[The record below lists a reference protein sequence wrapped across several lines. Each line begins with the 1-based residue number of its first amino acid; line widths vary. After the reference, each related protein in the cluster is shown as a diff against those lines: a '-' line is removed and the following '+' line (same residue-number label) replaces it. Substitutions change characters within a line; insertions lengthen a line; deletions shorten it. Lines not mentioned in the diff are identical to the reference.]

1 MGDRGA
7 RRDLH
12 AVGDLE
18 MAEDLRGGA
27 DRAVPA
33 DAGAARHPGAA
44 RHRRVRSDAAVV
56 ADLDLVVELDAVLDH
71 RIVERAAVDGGV
83 GADLD
88 VVADAHHADLG
99 NLDPAPGLVL
109 RAAEPVGA
117 DHRAG
122 MHDDPLA
129 EGAAVIHHHARIKAA
144 PASDAHAVAD
154 DAARANGYVFS

>member
-1 MGDRGA
+1 
-7 RRDLH
+7 
-12 AVGDLE
+12 
-18 MAEDLRGGA
+18 
-27 DRAVPA
+27 
-33 DAGAARHPGAA
+33 
-44 RHRRVRSDAAVV
+44 VRSDAAVV

-88 VVADAHHADLG
+88 VVADAHHAYLG
-99 NLDPAPGLVL
+99 DLDPAPGLVL

-122 MHDDPLA
+122 MHDDPLP

-144 PASDAHAVAD
+144 PASAGQAVAD
-154 DAARANGYVFS
+154 HAARADRRALPKLHVLSQNR